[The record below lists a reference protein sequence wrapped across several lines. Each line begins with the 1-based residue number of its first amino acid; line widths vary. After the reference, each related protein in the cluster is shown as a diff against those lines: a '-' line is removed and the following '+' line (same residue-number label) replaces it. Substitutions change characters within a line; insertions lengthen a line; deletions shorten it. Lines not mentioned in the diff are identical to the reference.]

1 MDFFFLLLEN
11 EEGFF
16 FFMEGA
22 GVETSAGLAA
32 ERRAGRRILATDGEA
47 MGPEEL
53 MPSSS

>member
-1 MDFFFLLLEN
+1 MLLED

-16 FFMEGA
+16 FFFMEGVGA
-22 GVETSAGLAA
+22 ETLAGLAA
-32 ERRAGRRILATDGEA
+32 ERRTGRRILAMDGEA